1 MDETGCFAS
10 DTACF
15 IHETAYQSYDR
26 VLWYILIHEDEG
38 DRLSGEI
45 FRLSEIAATERV
57 PTSVDRDRQTV
68 KARRFLKG
76 PIPWPWIEAAARL
89 PGKAL
94 AVGLV
99 LWRETGM
106 DGSGPVRLT
115 TAKLAGL
122 GFDRAGKM
130 RALRGLEAAGLV
142 HVERNGRHTPLVR
155 IVVAGPS
162 GQLTNRDGADA

>member
-1 MDETGCFAS
+1 
-10 DTACF
+10 
-15 IHETAYQSYDR
+15 
-26 VLWYILIHEDEG
+26 
-38 DRLSGEI
+38 LSGEI
-45 FRLSEIAATERV
+45 FRLAEIVAIERV
-57 PTSVDRDRQTV
+57 PTSVDQHRQTV

-99 LWRETGM
+99 LWREIGM
-106 DGSGPVRLT
+106 DGSGSVRLT

-122 GFDRAGKM
+122 NLDRAGKA
-130 RALRGLEAAGLV
+130 RALKSLEAAGLV

-155 IVVAGPS
+155 IIVAEPS
-162 GQLTNRDGADA
+162 ERITNRDGADA